1 MGKKQNSNKENF
13 EDVEHVRRLNAMS
26 KRMLSIGKPHERKK
40 NIHDPLA
47 NPAYFFR
54 KPGDQKAIKLVALD
68 KFHEKLREIVHF

>member
-1 MGKKQNSNKENF
+1 MRKKQNINKENF

-54 KPGDQKAIKLVALD
+54 KPGDQKAIKLIALD